1 MAYELFYTSAPKGL
15 RPQTSGICTVGM
27 TRGFPAPFIARLEA
41 LSGYRPPFE
50 GASLADCPIAYS
62 HWIIEAGGVTR
73 HILAAVRATKPDHTL
88 RSNKLA
94 HYLLLREE
102 EHSKLGPA
110 WILSQPNVMS
120 SEWIG
125 EPREFDTERKLPT
138 DTTTSMNKCQ
148 TWEALTGDAGWAG
161 VIANA
166 AMLDS
171 KTPCSIVYPKGTEVL
186 DLVHEALLLIP
197 PELRWRITFSTYFME
212 PFAGLRCAWRFCLDG
227 TPAAN
232 AARQSSGLTID
243 LCMRSHCDRKGK
255 LIDAARTGK
264 IVELGRN
271 RMIGTA
277 SGLLPENPNEFV
289 SGDPPLIRSAKF
301 ASSGM
306 SNSVSPNNIQFGLRA
321 SRERLSRVGFF
332 AVGFFLAMIIAAG
345 LFLLRDRGVTSPN
358 NSQPIKQP
366 SGIVAPPG
374 VENAIVQPP
383 SIAISDD
390 VVKTVET
397 ERLRNEQIAIE
408 AKRVSD
414 ENLATNKSLLEQ
426 LESIK
431 AELKTANEKIASN
444 SEKTLPP
451 PIASPVQKI
460 DFIASMP
467 TSTGSWKVFKLPKPT
482 KDTFGNFE
490 GIKEITSGSNIKSV
504 KWFPLQ
510 PVDKKEMSPFDIS
523 ERERKIFVK
532 SDKGFEVA
540 EVAIDETATKVSFR
554 WTAIAATL
562 QSNPLLSR
570 DLEAYLRDKA
580 LVIGIDDREE
590 WHIFQPIQ
598 TSRLA
603 PERPLQIC
611 RFSKNT
617 LFHYSIDGD
626 QWVVFK
632 NGEVDIP
639 IPVKDS
645 FICRLEITT
654 SDSGEFLIG
663 LLHYPPNLNKQ
674 ALDACSEAIEESRE
688 KMESAE
694 QEYAQI
700 QSFQG
705 FDPEVIKLRKQAK
718 VAYDTAKYEY
728 EDAQKKKEAFV
739 EARTDLSSKVEKI
752 RCLIGPV
759 SAIPIAEL
767 QYKLPSPR
775 LGQ

>member
-374 VENAIVQPP
+374 VENAIVQP
-383 SIAISDD
+383 
-390 VVKTVET
+390 
-397 ERLRNEQIAIE
+397 
-408 AKRVSD
+408 
-414 ENLATNKSLLEQ
+414 
-426 LESIK
+426 
-431 AELKTANEKIASN
+431 
-444 SEKTLPP
+444 
-451 PIASPVQKI
+451 
-460 DFIASMP
+460 
-467 TSTGSWKVFKLPKPT
+467 
-482 KDTFGNFE
+482 
-490 GIKEITSGSNIKSV
+490 
-504 KWFPLQ
+504 
-510 PVDKKEMSPFDIS
+510 
-523 ERERKIFVK
+523 
-532 SDKGFEVA
+532 
-540 EVAIDETATKVSFR
+540 
-554 WTAIAATL
+554 
-562 QSNPLLSR
+562 
-570 DLEAYLRDKA
+570 
-580 LVIGIDDREE
+580 
-590 WHIFQPIQ
+590 
-598 TSRLA
+598 
-603 PERPLQIC
+603 
-611 RFSKNT
+611 
-617 LFHYSIDGD
+617 
-626 QWVVFK
+626 
-632 NGEVDIP
+632 
-639 IPVKDS
+639 
-645 FICRLEITT
+645 
-654 SDSGEFLIG
+654 
-663 LLHYPPNLNKQ
+663 
-674 ALDACSEAIEESRE
+674 
-688 KMESAE
+688 
-694 QEYAQI
+694 
-700 QSFQG
+700 
-705 FDPEVIKLRKQAK
+705 
-718 VAYDTAKYEY
+718 
-728 EDAQKKKEAFV
+728 
-739 EARTDLSSKVEKI
+739 
-752 RCLIGPV
+752 
-759 SAIPIAEL
+759 
-767 QYKLPSPR
+767 
-775 LGQ
+775 